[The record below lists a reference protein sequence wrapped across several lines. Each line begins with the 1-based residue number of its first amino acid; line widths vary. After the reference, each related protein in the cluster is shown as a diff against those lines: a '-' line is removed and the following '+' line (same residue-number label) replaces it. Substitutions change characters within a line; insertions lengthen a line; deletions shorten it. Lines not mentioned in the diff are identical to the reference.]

1 MFLNSKRLCV
11 DERALEFIGL
21 GCGGYVWQ
29 HRHSFRALQRSQANL
44 CVCVCY
50 VTGRKRL
57 WDLLRPSDHRPR
69 SLLSGGNAAALSA
82 AFLLLR
88 ERETIREQVSV
99 YVLSFFKRPRGKSS
113 NQTSSSFVEI
123 WPRGLITYIINSKQK
138 EPVSWHLWR
147 QWEEGLLG
155 VGALNVMVN
164 VPV

>member
-29 HRHSFRALQRSQANL
+29 NRHSFRALQRSQANL
-44 CVCVCY
+44 CVCVM
-50 VTGRKRL
+50 L
-57 WDLLRPSDHRPR
+57 Q
-69 SLLSGGNAAALSA
+69 GGNDYEIYCDTRTIGHEVSCPEETLQLCQQLFFSW
-82 AFLLLR
+82 

-155 VGALNVMVN
+155 VRALNVMVN